1 MHAFELTASKVGLI
15 CAIWPIVLC
24 STTIFFGAI
33 ADKIGHGRALKIG
46 LFFQFTAF
54 ILMSYSISVTQFITA
69 QVLFGLG
76 KSFFDS
82 SIKAIFA
89 FSFPQDRLPFFF
101 RMRYLLNNAG
111 CIIGPIVGV
120 VLYDSIGKHTF
131 LVSSALYATF
141 LLLFSFMSPVFT
153 RSNYAKESIDG
164 SVSKYQSIKMLQDKN
179 LLVWILSS
187 FVILFVFGAYESM
200 MPLVLSDESSFIKFG
215 YLVSLNGFTVVLVQV
230 FFLMFKN
237 LNSEYKLTLFG
248 FLGFISGFLAFSIPV
263 FGEYKFLLG
272 AFLFSLGEALLFPQM
287 EIKLND
293 MSPDSN
299 KAAYFGA
306 SEIKQAGFFVGP
318 ILGGIMY
325 EQFGQKIL
333 FIGCSAML
341 IFSASIYIKT
351 LLRKRLDLSV

>member
-1 MHAFELTASKVGLI
+1 MSTKTIHKTAEHIACRRSITWKIRKVGLI

-46 LFFQFTAF
+46 LFFQVTAF

-89 FSFPQDRLPFFF
+89 FSFPHDRLPFFF

-120 VLYDSIGKHTF
+120 VLYESIGKHTF

-141 LLLFSFMSPVFT
+141 LLLFSFMNPVFT

-230 FFLMFKN
+230 FWHSQFPYLVN
-237 LNSEYKLTLFG
+237 TNSYWAHFCFPWEKRY
-248 FLGFISGFLAFSIPV
+248 
-263 FGEYKFLLG
+263 
-272 AFLFSLGEALLFPQM
+272 FSL
-287 EIKLND
+287 KWK
-293 MSPDSN
+293 SS
-299 KAAYFGA
+299 
-306 SEIKQAGFFVGP
+306 
-318 ILGGIMY
+318 
-325 EQFGQKIL
+325 
-333 FIGCSAML
+333 
-341 IFSASIYIKT
+341 
-351 LLRKRLDLSV
+351 